1 MTAKKFL
8 YYSVFEF
15 AACFTCRE
23 VFFVDEP
30 VLTVPKLYV
39 SLPTCL
45 LRVVDND
52 SGEEL
57 TRVFQKVAPNNL
69 KKNKVSLYC
78 LLCFKL
84 LETKIENIHSAN
96 AANERSQENIK
107 KARFGS
113 LLSNWRCKTITHL
126 HALKE
131 SVRHAKFLA
140 PCLVYPCR
148 DYLLL
153 NFEHWCHITFGTDTF
168 TRRKLGVPCLKI
180 VSTVPKI
187 WLAVQIFLTRVNGVY
202 VVTPLFPYSEPV
214 FSECHVFFRRVLRR
228 TFPPPLHCIVL
239 SLN

>member
-84 LETKIENIHSAN
+84 LETKIENIHGAN

-107 KARFGS
+107 KARFGW
-113 LLSNWRCKTITHL
+113 LPSNWRFKTITHL
-126 HALKE
+126 PALKK
-131 SVRHAKFLA
+131 SARHAKFLA
-140 PCLVYPCR
+140 PCLVYRCR
-148 DYLLL
+148 DYLGEVVSASLKFFAL
-153 NFEHWCHITFGTDTF
+153 
-168 TRRKLGVPCLKI
+168 VP
-180 VSTVPKI
+180 
-187 WLAVQIFLTRVNGVY
+187 
-202 VVTPLFPYSEPV
+202 
-214 FSECHVFFRRVLRR
+214 
-228 TFPPPLHCIVL
+228 HCIWDRYVYT
-239 SLN
+239 SKIGSAVP

>member
-1 MTAKKFL
+1 MTAKTFL

-78 LLCFKL
+78 LLCCKL
-84 LETKIENIHSAN
+84 LETKIEKIHSAN
-96 AANERSQENIK
+96 AANEWSQENIK

-113 LLSNWRCKTITHL
+113 LLSNWRCKTITPFT
-126 HALKE
+126 
-131 SVRHAKFLA
+131 RAKGIRTA
-140 PCLVYPCR
+140 R
-148 DYLLL
+148 Q
-153 NFEHWCHITFGTDTF
+153 IFGT
-168 TRRKLGVPCLKI
+168 VPRLP
-180 VSTVPKI
+180 VPRLPAPKFWALMPHYI
-187 WLAVQIFLTRVNGVY
+187 WDRYVYTSKTGSAV
-202 VVTPLFPYSEPV
+202 P
-214 FSECHVFFRRVLRR
+214 
-228 TFPPPLHCIVL
+228 
-239 SLN
+239 

>member
-113 LLSNWRCKTITHL
+113 LLSNWRCKTITL
-126 HALKE
+126 FT
-131 SVRHAKFLA
+131 RAKGIRTA
-140 PCLVYPCR
+140 R
-148 DYLLL
+148 Q
-153 NFEHWCHITFGTDTF
+153 IFGT
-168 TRRKLGVPCLKI
+168 VPRLP
-180 VSTVPKI
+180 VPRLPAPKFWALMPHYI
-187 WLAVQIFLTRVNGVY
+187 WDRYVYTSKTGSAV
-202 VVTPLFPYSEPV
+202 P
-214 FSECHVFFRRVLRR
+214 
-228 TFPPPLHCIVL
+228 
-239 SLN
+239 